1 MRRREFLTLA
11 GGATAFGVLAARAQ
25 QSGLRKIGY
34 LTPESGE
41 TGAALLGAFKR
52 GLNQSGYT
60 EGQNVSI
67 EYRSA
72 DGRFDRLP
80 ALAGGL
86 VRENVDVIVT
96 IAGTITALAAKG
108 ATSRIP
114 IVFVTGDDPVKAGLV
129 ASLNR
134 PGGNLTGVNVI
145 AGSLDAKRL
154 EVLHQMIPSA
164 TLIGVFH
171 NPNNPNA
178 EPELKVT
185 QAGAQKLGVQ
195 LLVKDASTPGD
206 VEDGFSDVLKHNAG
220 GLLVSPDPFLNSR
233 VDQLVSLTAKH
244 HLPAIYGYREFTA
257 AGGLMS
263 YGTNALEARRQAAI
277 YAARILNGEKP
288 AELPVIQS
296 TKVELVINLK
306 TAKTLGITF
315 PLPLLGRADEVIE

>member
-1 MRRREFLTLA
+1 MRRRDFVA
-11 GGATAFGVLAARAQ
+11 MIGGCAIWPRTVLAQ
-25 QSGLRKIGY
+25 QSTIRKVGY
-34 LTPESGE
+34 LTPETGE
-41 TGAALLGAFKR
+41 TAASLLSAFKK

-80 ALAGGL
+80 ALASGL
-86 VRENVDVIVT
+86 VRQNVDVIVT

-108 ATSRIP
+108 ATSSIP
-114 IVFVTGDDPVKAGLV
+114 IIFVIGDDPVKAGLV

-145 AGSLDAKRL
+145 AGSLGAKLL
-154 EVLHQMIPSA
+154 EVLHQVVPSA

-171 NPNNPNA
+171 NLNNPNA
-178 EPELKVT
+178 EPELRDL

-195 LLVKDASTPGD
+195 LLVKNASTPGD
-206 VEDGFSDVLKHNAG
+206 VEDGFSDVLKHKAG
-220 GLLVSPDPFLNSR
+220 GLLVNPDPFLNSR

-244 HLPAIYGYREFTA
+244 RLPAIYGYREFAT

-288 AELPVIQS
+288 ADLPVIQS

-306 TAKTLGITF
+306 TAKALGITF